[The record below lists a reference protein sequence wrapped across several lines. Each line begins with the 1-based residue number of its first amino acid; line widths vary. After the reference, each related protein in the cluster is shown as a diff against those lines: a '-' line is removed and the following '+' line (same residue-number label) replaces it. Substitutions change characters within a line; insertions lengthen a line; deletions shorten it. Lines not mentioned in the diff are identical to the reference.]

1 MNSKSKPSFR
11 LPEGYF
17 ESVQDHWKIK
27 SLSLKKQGGFGIPKH
42 YLAKKNIDL
51 LKTEISTG
59 RSFNLWMYSAAAS
72 IILFL
77 AIFLENNTTSFPE
90 KEETIEETILLA
102 EEAWENEI
110 LFSLEGTEFSF
121 ENELVL
127 ENSIDYFIED
137 ERFVNLMY
145 EDYE

>member
-11 LPEGYF
+11 IPEGYF
-17 ESVQDHWKIK
+17 KSVQDHWKIK
-27 SLSLKKQGGFGIPKH
+27 SLHLKKQGGFGVPEN
-42 YLAKKNIDL
+42 YLAAKPIDL
-51 LKTEISTG
+51 LETKVPTS
-59 RSFNLWMYSAAAS
+59 RSFNLWIYSTAAS
-72 IILFL
+72 IILCL
-77 AIFLENNTTSFPE
+77 ALFLENNTTPFPANDE
-90 KEETIEETILLA
+90 NIEETILLA

-110 LFSLEGTEFSF
+110 LFSFEAVEFSL

-127 ENSIDYFIED
+127 ENSLDYFIED